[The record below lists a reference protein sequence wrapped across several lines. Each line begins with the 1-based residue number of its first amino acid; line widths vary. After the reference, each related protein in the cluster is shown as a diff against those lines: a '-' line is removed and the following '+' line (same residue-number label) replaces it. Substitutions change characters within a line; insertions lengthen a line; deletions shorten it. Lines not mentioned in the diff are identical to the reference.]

1 MSWFIVELTKEEQE
15 IVHQERQLHPN
26 LKIRERMNIIWYLH
40 NQLTRKQA
48 AALAL
53 VDRSSVERV
62 MVMYRDGGLDGLRV
76 WKVPVGWGEAHLSQI
91 HVECLHNESS
101 IAFHAQYNT

>member
-40 NQLTRKQA
+40 N
-48 AALAL
+48 
-53 VDRSSVERV
+53 
-62 MVMYRDGGLDGLRV
+62 
-76 WKVPVGWGEAHLSQI
+76 
-91 HVECLHNESS
+91 
-101 IAFHAQYNT
+101 